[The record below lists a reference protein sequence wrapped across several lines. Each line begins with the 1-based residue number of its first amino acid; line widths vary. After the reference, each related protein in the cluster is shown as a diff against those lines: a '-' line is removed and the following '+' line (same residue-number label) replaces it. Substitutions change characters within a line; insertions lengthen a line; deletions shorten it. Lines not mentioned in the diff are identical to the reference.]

1 MKPIIR
7 NGRYETMKFIM
18 SNPTDKISINRLLG
32 CNHNK
37 IRKHIESQFQY
48 GMAWENHGWWH
59 IDHIKPLSTAK
70 TEKDL
75 MMRFRWQNIQ
85 PLWREANLR
94 KKAGTI
100 SEEKLNE
107 INNQMAE
114 RCRKHEAHETIRAK
128 KNPNQLP
135 IGQDNELTNGR

>member
-1 MKPIIR
+1 MKTPEWMKPIIR

-18 SNPTDKISINRLLG
+18 SNPTDKLSINQLLG
-32 CNHNK
+32 CNHKK

-48 GMAWENHGWWH
+48 GMTWENHGCWH

-70 TEKDL
+70 TEKQL

-94 KKAGTI
+94 KKNGII
-100 SEEKLNE
+100 SPELLEQ
-107 INNQMAE
+107 INNEMTE
-114 RCRKHEAHETIRAK
+114 RCLRHE
-128 KNPNQLP
+128 NFLNY
-135 IGQDNELTNGR
+135 DNSI